1 MYAIY
6 ITRNKEYWH
15 EKRKLCFYL
24 VLSSAMK
31 FSSRAYKKMNEKNRQ
46 ISKQEKTLEA
56 SLVIALQRLLEGY
69 MNTQEI
75 NKTIVS

>member
-24 VLSSAMK
+24 VLPSAMK

-46 ISKQEKTLEA
+46 ISKQEK
-56 SLVIALQRLLEGY
+56 
-69 MNTQEI
+69 NTR
-75 NKTIVS
+75 S